1 MNVAIGLLHNSPCC
15 KQNDPM
21 INGLQILNTKTPSDF
36 GAQMF
41 FQASRHKGFEEG
53 SEEIP
58 VH

>member
-1 MNVAIGLLHNSPCC
+1 
-15 KQNDPM
+15 M